1 MPSAWTI
8 STPTPHPTKR
18 IGGGG
23 MRRTNLCAK
32 PAETLDAK
40 SGDPSNWKE
49 FINGA
54 EMSLQ
59 PGRYVVSCNVTE
71 IGSKKAVIQYWS
83 GTPHVQLGAVRN
95 DVIGVNVMRFD
106 LQTASDK
113 CHFAV
118 CGCRVTDFIVER
130 ADTYAIAAG
139 GGLPSFFTAQTAP
152 Y

>member
-1 MPSAWTI
+1 
-8 STPTPHPTKR
+8 
-18 IGGGG
+18 

-49 FINGA
+49 FINGTK
-54 EMSLQ
+54 MSLQ
-59 PGRYVVSCNVTE
+59 PGRYVASCNVTE
-71 IGSKKAVIQYWS
+71 IGSKKAVIQYWC
-83 GTPHVQLGAVRN
+83 GTQHVQLGAVWN
-95 DVIGVNVMRFD
+95 GVIGVNVMRFD
-106 LQTASDK
+106 IQAASDSY
-113 CHFAV
+113 HFSV

-139 GGLPSFFTAQTAP
+139 GGFPAFFTKDTAA